1 MSQIKTV
8 CLVRPSP
15 LDPAYSR
22 SSYLP
27 RVNANKL
34 RGGPYPEDNGLCVVS
49 SREPSPS
56 PDTSRPDLR
65 IDETSSRLEARVCGE
80 TLMTTPLLPPRGTRA
95 TYLLPTTTPPAH
107 GNPIRNVCPRPK
119 GWRCAHR
126 VEKRRPGRRPVACR
140 PNATVGSTTVL
151 HGWPFCRFVVSC
163 GIDPA
168 RCGPTLDE
176 RAHAPAVAPPD
187 RGDPRSRVCITPAS

>member
-1 MSQIKTV
+1 MPQLAADKRKNVDRDGVLWPAVLS
-8 CLVRPSP
+8 RPSAAQWCCMVGPFVVSSSLAESTLRGAGLP
-15 LDPAYSR
+15 LTSGRMRPLWRPLTEAIPAPVSASPLRAKARRPDPAYSR

-80 TLMTTPLLPPRGTRA
+80 TLMTTPLLPTRGTRA
-95 TYLLPTTTPPAH
+95 TYLLPTTPPPAH
-107 GNPIRNVCPRPK
+107 PR
-119 GWRCAHR
+119 
-126 VEKRRPGRRPVACR
+126 
-140 PNATVGSTTVL
+140 
-151 HGWPFCRFVVSC
+151 
-163 GIDPA
+163 
-168 RCGPTLDE
+168 
-176 RAHAPAVAPPD
+176 
-187 RGDPRSRVCITPAS
+187 